1 MQRWQTMSSHENRP
15 ARFAFTLI
23 ELLVVIA
30 IIGILAGML
39 LPALSRAKQK
49 AKIAQTKLEIA
60 GIVNGIH
67 KYEADYNRFP
77 ATVQRINA
85 AQTVPGNSG
94 GPTDFTYGTYALQDF
109 KTPTGTQPI
118 LTAGVPPD
126 QQANNSEVMAVLL
139 DLEYYPNKTPT
150 VNLNHVKNTEKTK
163 YVNARLAG
171 DNKSPGVGNDGIYRD
186 LWGSPYIITLD
197 LNNDERARDGFY
209 SYRDVSQISGQTGY
223 NGLFNWRDSTGNGNY
238 FEVNSPVAVWSPGP
252 DKMVDHLR
260 ADKGANKDNIL
271 SWK

>member
-1 MQRWQTMSSHENRP
+1 MTSHENRSTK
-15 ARFAFTLI
+15 AAFTLI

-39 LPALSRAKQK
+39 LPVLSRAKQK
-49 AKIAQTKLEIA
+49 TRITQAKIEI
-60 GIVNGIH
+60 GNIVNATH

-77 ATVQRINA
+77 ATAERINA
-85 AQTVPGNSG
+85 AQAVPANSG
-94 GPTDFTYGTYALQDF
+94 GPVDFTYGTYALQDF

-118 LTAGVPPD
+118 RTAGVPTD
-126 QQANNSEVMAVLL
+126 QQRNNSEIMAVLL
-139 DLEYYPNKTPT
+139 DLEYFPDKTPT
-150 VNLNHVKNTEKTK
+150 VNQNHIKNTNKTK
-163 YVNARLAG
+163 YLNARMAG
-171 DNKSPGVGNDGIYRD
+171 DNKSPGIGNDGIYRD

-209 SYRDVSQISGQTGY
+209 CLRDVSQMNGQSGY
-223 NGLFNWRDSTGNGNY
+223 NGLFNWRDATGDGNY

-252 DKMVDHLR
+252 DKMIDHLR
-260 ADKGANKDNIL
+260 ADRGANKDNIL

>member
-1 MQRWQTMSSHENRP
+1 MSSHENRSTTSG
-15 ARFAFTLI
+15 FTLI

-39 LPALSRAKQK
+39 LPVLGRAKEK
-49 AKIAQTKLEIA
+49 TKVAQAKLEI
-60 GIVNGIH
+60 GNIVNAIH

-77 ATVQRINA
+77 ATAQKMNA
-85 AQTVPGNSG
+85 AQAAPASSG
-94 GPTDFTYGTYALQDF
+94 GPVDFTYGTYGLQDF
-109 KTPTGTQPI
+109 RTPTGTQPI

-126 QQANNSEVMAVLL
+126 QQANNSEVIAVLL
-139 DLEYYPNKTPT
+139 DLEYFADKTPT

-163 YVNARLAG
+163 FLNAHIAS
-171 DNKSPGVGNDGIYRD
+171 DNKSPGIGTDGIYRD
-186 LWGSPYIITLD
+186 PWGSPYIITLD
-197 LNNDERARDGFY
+197 LNNDEHARDGFY
-209 SYRDVSQISGQTGY
+209 SFLDVSQMTGQTGV

-238 FEVNSPVAVWSPGP
+238 FEVNSPVIVWSPGP
-252 DKMVDHLR
+252 DKMIDHLR

>member
-1 MQRWQTMSSHENRP
+1 MTSRENRP
-15 ARFAFTLI
+15 NTSAFTLI

-39 LPALSRAKQK
+39 LPVLSRAKQK
-49 AKIAQTKLEIA
+49 TRIVQAKLEI
-60 GIVNGIH
+60 GNIVNAIH

-77 ATVQRINA
+77 ATAQRMNA
-85 AQTVPGNSG
+85 AQAVPPTTG
-94 GPTDFTYGTYALQDF
+94 GPADFTYGTFALQDL
-109 KTPTGTQPI
+109 KTPSGTQPI
-118 LTAGVPPD
+118 LTSGIPVD

-139 DLEYYPNKTPT
+139 DLEYFPNKTAT
-150 VNLNHVKNTEKTK
+150 VNLNHAKNTEKTK
-163 YVNARLAG
+163 FLNAHMAA
-171 DNKSPGVGNDGIYRD
+171 DNKSPGIGNDGIYRD
-186 LWGSPYIITLD
+186 PWGSPYIITLD

-209 SYRDVSQISGQTGY
+209 CFQDVSQNSGQTGI
-223 NGLFNWRDSTGNGNY
+223 NGLFNWRDSAGNGNY

-252 DKMVDHLR
+252 DKMIDRLR